1 MNITKVLIDAFK
13 ILLYKSIE
21 EKGIRDLETIILSEK
36 LDKLILNLQMKE
48 YSKFKSR
55 LICN

>member
-21 EKGIRDLETIILSEK
+21 EKGIRDLETMILSEK